1 MTTFLFFGVFLLL
14 SGGGDGNC
22 RRTPVSSLS
31 DTVGS
36 FPAFVRDNFL
46 SEQCLSSRK
55 TGILLPRCRDGWR
68 ARTDDLMRLLPCYDS
83 REHQLVVVTLSPY
96 VMADLYNPHRQELE
110 LTELGTASRTAS
122 RWSCPRTVPNRRRT
136 ATA

>member
-1 MTTFLFFGVFLLL
+1 M
-14 SGGGDGNC
+14 
-22 RRTPVSSLS
+22 
-31 DTVGS
+31 
-36 FPAFVRDNFL
+36 
-46 SEQCLSSRK
+46 
-55 TGILLPRCRDGWR
+55 PRCRDGWR

-110 LTELGTASRTAS
+110 LTELGTVSRTAI

>member
-1 MTTFLFFGVFLLL
+1 MTTFLFFGVFFLL

-55 TGILLPRCRDGWR
+55 TGILL
-68 ARTDDLMRLLPCYDS
+68 S
-83 REHQLVVVTLSPY
+83 RVVTLSPY

-110 LTELGTASRTAS
+110 LTELWRRIEDGK
-122 RWSCPRTVPNRRRT
+122 PRELSKNRPEPPADSDRLKEIFSGS
-136 ATA
+136 APQ